1 MTTPES
7 NDPRPSCTTQAR
19 GRGRGAG
26 VRRTGQA
33 PARRVP
39 ARTPA
44 LAAALVM
51 LAAGSLSLQAA
62 APAADAESAPSPEVP
77 SPEVQIARTLL
88 ETIPAGSRVALR
100 PLDPR
105 DTGLPSTVGGPL
117 YESVLN
123 AIVRLAGG
131 AVTVLARERLHEVY
145 ASLDEFYQGGIEDL
159 LQAAQADIE
168 IICKASPV
176 AEGVT
181 LSCGAVDLIDA
192 VTVAHAAARFALERP
207 VAPLEIAVAEIA
219 DRLVE
224 GAPDTGPID
233 RFLILENATGA
244 QSELGAYLAQHLE
257 GDVARRMTERARR
270 EGDEARV
277 AAVLHTATEE
287 SAHVPR
293 YFLKGVIWRLDD
305 ERIRLVTHLHLGS
318 RSLVAAASDISRSSL
333 PAGLAAGAA
342 AGSSGQIGFGK
353 TYEATAEAVISA
365 RLDREAALRAAGNLA
380 RARVVAQALDLA
392 SPRVTDVRTEADAV
406 AAFEGFLDAGL
417 PVDERF
423 REVRTVGGAR
433 DTEERVAVHLVAR
446 VVPVGALLRP
456 AVSARLGHTVYQ
468 AMEPISIEIR
478 SEEAVHLGVFAW
490 GADNRVVRLYPRGR
504 VRLSARAG
512 ETLIL
517 PRPGE
522 GRILSAPM
530 PGSNNRE
537 DHEAF
542 VVVAASRLLDF
553 AALAPE
559 AGASLSETLD
569 RADDASSFF
578 AALAAQDPARMAV
591 IWLPYQ
597 VHH

>member
-1 MTTPES
+1 M
-7 NDPRPSCTTQAR
+7 
-19 GRGRGAG
+19 
-26 VRRTGQA
+26 
-33 PARRVP
+33 
-39 ARTPA
+39 
-44 LAAALVM
+44 
-51 LAAGSLSLQAA
+51 
-62 APAADAESAPSPEVP
+62 
-77 SPEVQIARTLL
+77 
-88 ETIPAGSRVALR
+88 
-100 PLDPR
+100 
-105 DTGLPSTVGGPL
+105 
-117 YESVLN
+117 
-123 AIVRLAGG
+123 
-131 AVTVLARERLHEVY
+131 
-145 ASLDEFYQGGIEDL
+145 
-159 LQAAQADIE
+159 
-168 IICKASPV
+168 
-176 AEGVT
+176 
-181 LSCGAVDLIDA
+181 
-192 VTVAHAAARFALERP
+192 
-207 VAPLEIAVAEIA
+207 
-219 DRLVE
+219 
-224 GAPDTGPID
+224 
-233 RFLILENATGA
+233 
-244 QSELGAYLAQHLE
+244 
-257 GDVARRMTERARR
+257 
-270 EGDEARV
+270 
-277 AAVLHTATEE
+277 
-287 SAHVPR
+287 
-293 YFLKGVIWRLDD
+293 
-305 ERIRLVTHLHLGS
+305 
-318 RSLVAAASDISRSSL
+318 
-333 PAGLAAGAA
+333 
-342 AGSSGQIGFGK
+342 
-353 TYEATAEAVISA
+353 
-365 RLDREAALRAAGNLA
+365 
-380 RARVVAQALDLA
+380 VAQALDLP

-446 VVPVGALLRP
+446 VAPVGALLRP